1 MTLTSGGNLG
11 IGTTSPTSTLDL
23 TNGSDTAERAIR
35 IENSSARLYVGVE
48 GSSGNRFVGSATNNG
63 FIGTTTADGIEFATN
78 NNVRMTL
85 TSGGNLGI
93 GTSDPTRK
101 LHVQSAASAPCALFG
116 NSANNNSI
124 ELTRITS
131 AASYIALQAYSST
144 GGLVGGPTL
153 TFSTAN
159 SGGGSVVERM
169 RIDSSGRVIIQD
181 DVAYTA
187 NAPIHRG
194 SLILAGASGFTNYGG
209 LEFHTSSGGGAGYGT
224 RIVSSDANLLF
235 GRRFNAATWS
245 ESMRIDNN
253 GNVGI
258 GTTSPDSIFHVK
270 SASGVHRSRFESAS
284 SHSLVRLIAGTGSN
298 AGIEFYSGA
307 GNVGNITA
315 DSSSNLLFEPGGTE
329 KVRIDSGGSIRLG
342 GSTTNGTTL
351 ISSCTSTSTNGGN
364 GTGNTLELEFME
376 PSSPNF
382 GAKKIKLGVQGG
394 GYVKMDFPGSAGLY
408 MYNPYG
414 DTDRIHLG
422 YGGIRLDMLY
432 GGSGGTQNM
441 LIRSK
446 NDIHFS
452 AGSTEK
458 VRFQANGGISF
469 NGDTAAA
476 NALDDYEEGVY
487 QVTLEVQSGTA
498 SLASGY
504 DYLAYTKVGRQV
516 TINGRIRF
524 GNISAS
530 GYLRLS
536 LPFANVGNLTAQAD
550 YAYFNCPGHNVNVDS
565 DIYGVFAEA
574 GPGVSSAVLLQQ
586 FDNIG
591 WGYWNANNFSNGD
604 YVYFSGTYF
613 TA

>member
-1 MTLTSGGNLG
+1 
-11 IGTTSPTSTLDL
+11 
-23 TNGSDTAERAIR
+23 
-35 IENSSARLYVGVE
+35 
-48 GSSGNRFVGSATNNG
+48 
-63 FIGTTTADGIEFATN
+63 
-78 NNVRMTL
+78 
-85 TSGGNLGI
+85 
-93 GTSDPTRK
+93 
-101 LHVQSAASAPCALFG
+101 
-116 NSANNNSI
+116 
-124 ELTRITS
+124 
-131 AASYIALQAYSST
+131 
-144 GGLVGGPTL
+144 
-153 TFSTAN
+153 
-159 SGGGSVVERM
+159 
-169 RIDSSGRVIIQD
+169 
-181 DVAYTA
+181 
-187 NAPIHRG
+187 
-194 SLILAGASGFTNYGG
+194 
-209 LEFHTSSGGGAGYGT
+209 
-224 RIVSSDANLLF
+224 
-235 GRRFNAATWS
+235 
-245 ESMRIDNN
+245 
-253 GNVGI
+253 
-258 GTTSPDSIFHVK
+258 
-270 SASGVHRSRFESAS
+270 
-284 SHSLVRLIAGTGSN
+284 
-298 AGIEFYSGA
+298 
-307 GNVGNITA
+307 
-315 DSSSNLLFEPGGTE
+315 
-329 KVRIDSGGSIRLG
+329 
-342 GSTTNGTTL
+342 
-351 ISSCTSTSTNGGN
+351 
-364 GTGNTLELEFME
+364 
-376 PSSPNF
+376 
-382 GAKKIKLGVQGG
+382 
-394 GYVKMDFPGSAGLY
+394 